1 MKPFRL
7 HSVLPALLALSLV
20 LTAATPLVRHACG
33 MTEAEMAAMPCCEG
47 ESHDAPAHPMPEAPP
62 CHDAPT
68 EHEVPAPE
76 APASHD
82 CPDAHHTTAIHATCC
97 AAVAT
102 PAAPVPERFELLP
115 TVLPALVAAFA
126 LPPEPPPS
134 PPRFGSD
141 LPPPAPV
148 ALHVLFERFLI

>member
-1 MKPFRL
+1 MKSLRL

-33 MTEAEMAAMPCCEG
+33 MTEAEMATMPCCEG
-47 ESHDAPAHPMPEAPP
+47 EAGHHDAPAHPMPEAPP
-62 CHDAPT
+62 CHDAP
-68 EHEVPAPE
+68 VPE

-97 AAVAT
+97 TAVAA
-102 PAAPVPERFELLP
+102 PAAPALERVELLP
-115 TVLPALVAAFA
+115 TVLPALVAALA
-126 LPPEPPPS
+126 LPPEPPPA
-134 PPRFGSD
+134 PPRLGSD